1 MLVVL
6 LHQCRESFL
15 SFYVII
21 RFAGFGNASG
31 VEEVTPELAGD
42 VKVVPDT
49 RGEDGAPL
57 TADGGAGEEGVD
69 VEVQSDGGENLWYIC
84 HG

>member
-15 SFYVII
+15 SLDII
-21 RFAGFGNASG
+21 IHFSGFGDTPG

-49 RGEDGAPL
+49 RGEDSAPL

-69 VEVQSDGGENLWYIC
+69 VEVHSNGGEDLWYIC